1 MVSSAPEDNAMLSLS
16 FHSILQRQ
24 RGDRIEV
31 HVLLS
36 AYAAWYHGWGTVA
49 RTYNE
54 KPFFLAF
61 QAHPHLTCMCEQT

>member
-1 MVSSAPEDNAMLSLS
+1 MVSLAPEDNPVLSLS

-36 AYAAWYHGWGTVA
+36 AYAAWYRRWGTTV

-54 KPFFLAF
+54 KPFFLAV
-61 QAHPHLTCMCEQT
+61 